1 MHKPCAFNAAQ
12 AMGLIGQTVMVEQ
25 VWEQDP
31 EPIWHCFHIVGVV
44 LPIEGLVEEGYF
56 LVLNA
61 LQGARYPHEVFWSS
75 IRTLR
80 ILRRRKL
87 PGSNPPPP
95 VLGGLIRSAI
105 TGAAAFLRQP
115 LHHEGRRSPDL
126 AAGSGVYDRG
136 DGDALCASGA

>member
-1 MHKPCAFNAAQ
+1 MTSSAFNLNATQ

-31 EPIWHCFHIVGVV
+31 EPIWHCLHIVGVV

-56 LVLNA
+56 LVINA

-87 PGSNPPPP
+87 PGSNPPP

-126 AAGSGVYDRG
+126 AADSGEYDSA